1 MGEENQF
8 GKEIVQVITNKQEME
23 VKRGI
28 QEKKN
33 ILNSRSISLF
43 VFE

>member
-1 MGEENQF
+1 MLINMGEENQF

-28 QEKKN
+28 
-33 ILNSRSISLF
+33 
-43 VFE
+43 